1 MNKGKVKA
9 EKRARRHNRIRA
21 KVKGTNKMPRLNVF
35 KSNTAIY
42 AQIID
47 DEKNVTLVSSSSPS
61 MKGKTPAEKAHQV
74 GVDLAKKA
82 GEKKIKKVV
91 FDRGG
96 YIYTGKVKMLAD
108 GAREGGL
115 KF

>member
-1 MNKGKVKA
+1 MSKSKIKT
-9 EKRARRHNRIRA
+9 EKRARRHSRIRA
-21 KVKGTNKMPRLNVF
+21 KVKGTSEMPRLNVF
-35 KSNTAIY
+35 KSNTAVY

-47 DEKNVTLVSSSSPS
+47 DQKGVTLVSSSSTT
-61 MKGKTPAEKAHQV
+61 MKGKTATERAHQV
-74 GVDLAKKA
+74 GSDLAKKA

-115 KF
+115 IF

>member
-1 MNKGKVKA
+1 MNKSKFKK

-21 KVKGTNKMPRLNVF
+21 KVKGTSSVPRLNVF
-35 KSNTAIY
+35 KSNTGIH

-47 DEKNVTLVSSSSPS
+47 DVKGITLVSSSTKT
-61 MKGKTPAEKAHQV
+61 MKGKTAMEKSQQV

-82 GEKKIKKVV
+82 TIKKIKKVV

-96 YIYTGKVKMLAD
+96 YIFTGKIKALAES
-108 GAREGGL
+108 AREGGL